1 MERENKNQNLKIF
14 FIKLASIALAVVI
27 VVNVLF
33 NLLIADKFKSIDMF
47 LSISELDTRRE
58 LGNELRDNIESLL
71 EKDTLIKESDKI
83 LIYKF
88 YQKIKSEFNDLEVK
102 N

>member
-1 MERENKNQNLKIF
+1 MKIF
-14 FIKLASIALAVVI
+14 FYKLVSIALATII
-27 VVNVLF
+27 VVNILF
-33 NLLIADKFKSIDMF
+33 NLLIADKFKSIEML

-58 LGNELRDNIESLL
+58 LGNELRDNMERLL
-71 EKDTLIKESDKI
+71 EKDNLIKESDKI

-88 YQKIKSEFNDLEVK
+88 YKKIKSEFKDIEAK